1 MNVLKKSDAKNHRA
15 FGLGKD
21 LPAPR
26 PVIRYGR
33 TGCSIIKPELARE
46 NTTPFAEDFY
56 GEHSLTSVS
65 VVLMAIPNRSGSVE
79 PATLRNQHANKM
91 NSPNCAYVG

>member
-26 PVIRYGR
+26 PLIRSGR
-33 TGCSIIKPELARE
+33 TGCSMIKSELARE
-46 NTTPFAEDFY
+46 NTTPFAQDFY
-56 GEHSLTSVS
+56 REHSSTSVS
-65 VVLMAIPNRSGSVE
+65 VVLMAIPNSSNSVE
-79 PATLRNQHANKM
+79 PATLRNQHANRI
-91 NSPNCAYVG
+91 NSPNCVYVG